1 MAPNLRKSTVQMT
14 RWVEIA
20 RARQDTCVTR
30 PSPESQD
37 QVANHLY
44 LKLTLELITLFRVL
58 VFLPPSR
65 FEIFRANSG
74 LSLAVR
80 TRSFTQTSWKRPGEV
95 TIQKSLWGSGYRI
108 QFHSM
113 SRPDRTF
120 LCAMVASSHLLAT
133 RSLGIFIAKDDAIT
147 WEELLQPLLQKVTTT
162 LE

>member
-1 MAPNLRKSTVQMT
+1 MAPNLRKSTVQIS
-14 RWVEIA
+14 RDRKA
-20 RARQDTCVTR
+20 GLNTCVTR
-30 PSPESQD
+30 TAPTVPRSGGKSSFTWSWYLSLSLYSEFLCPSLHRGLKSSGPI
-37 QVANHLY
+37 QVSAWQSGHA
-44 LKLTLELITLFRVL
+44 
-58 VFLPPSR
+58 PSR
-65 FEIFRANSG
+65 R
-74 LSLAVR
+74 
-80 TRSFTQTSWKRPGEV
+80 RPENDRLGDDL
-95 TIQKSLWGSGYRI
+95 KSLWGSGYRI